1 MILETVI
8 GALVPVAAEG
18 IKGAVSKWFGNGVK
32 ATTIDEQVKL
42 DASEI
47 EKLKAIA
54 SLDTP
59 GGTPSQLII
68 DIRAGSRYILGGII
82 ILAATCSFFV
92 PSVSNEARTILIESA
107 NIVFGFLFG
116 ARVVSSWK
124 K

>member
-32 ATTIDEQVKL
+32 ATTIDEKVKL

-59 GGTPSQLII
+59 GGTPSQYIV
-68 DIRAGSRYILGGII
+68 DIRAGSRYILGGVV
-82 ILAATCSFFV
+82 ILAALGTMYV
-92 PSVSNEARTILIESA
+92 PVPAEVQRIALESA
-107 NIVFGFLFG
+107 NVVFGFLFG
-116 ARVVSSWK
+116 SRVVAGWRTK
-124 K
+124 